1 MDAWADVEGAIQSAL
16 EQRKQN
22 IDRLTALSAITIL
35 IGAVWL
41 VWPTISSAAKGESGL
56 LTGLGLPIII
66 LIWGLMVQDLGI
78 SDARTRTR
86 VSASATIAWPILLI
100 IAAQNLTTEIDNQS
114 IGSLLIIRIGDVVC
128 NLLKERF
135 ARRIGHPEIQ
145 IINDRSWN
153 YWSIFCLSRKHP
165 RF

>member
-41 VWPTISSAAKGESGL
+41 VWPTISSATKGESGL

-114 IGSLLIIRIGDVVC
+114 IGSLLIIG
-128 NLLKERF
+128 
-135 ARRIGHPEIQ
+135 RRCRVQSTQGA
-145 IINDRSWN
+145 
-153 YWSIFCLSRKHP
+153 FCAAD
-165 RF
+165 

>member
-1 MDAWADVEGAIQSAL
+1 M
-16 EQRKQN
+16 
-22 IDRLTALSAITIL
+22 
-35 IGAVWL
+35 
-41 VWPTISSAAKGESGL
+41 
-56 LTGLGLPIII
+56 LTGLGLPVII

-114 IGSLLIIRIGDVVC
+114 IGSLLIITSAMSCAI
-128 NLLKERF
+128 LLKERF
-135 ARRIGHPEIQ
+135 AWWTRYPAIQ

-153 YWSIFCLSRKHP
+153 YWSILCLFRKRP

>member
-22 IDRLTALSAITIL
+22 IERLTALSAITIL

-78 SDARTRTR
+78 ADARTRTR

-100 IAAQNLTTEIDNQS
+100 IAAIFV
-114 IGSLLIIRIGDVVC
+114 IFIIFLIYKRH
-128 NLLKERF
+128 K
-135 ARRIGHPEIQ
+135 
-145 IINDRSWN
+145 
-153 YWSIFCLSRKHP
+153 LSKSKLGMEKLPQRKI
-165 RF
+165 